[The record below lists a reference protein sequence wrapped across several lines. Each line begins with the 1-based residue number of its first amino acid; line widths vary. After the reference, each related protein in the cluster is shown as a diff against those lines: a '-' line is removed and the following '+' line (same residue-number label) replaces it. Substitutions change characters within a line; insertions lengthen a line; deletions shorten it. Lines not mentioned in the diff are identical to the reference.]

1 MGAVYRKTLSKKG
14 SVEMLPRQKER
25 IREQLLLWGYP
36 PHIVEY
42 METWSLLSHYNYEL
56 KKREQQML
64 AGQSDENDTTG
75 TETVEI
81 PRERFKGV
89 KVPYRW

>member
-1 MGAVYRKTLSKKG
+1 
-14 SVEMLPRQKER
+14 MLPRQKAR
-25 IREQLLLWGYP
+25 IQEKLLLWGYP

-56 KKREQQML
+56 KRRERRML
-64 AGQSDENDTTG
+64 ARENNENTPTHIETG
-75 TETVEI
+75 LEI
-81 PRERFKGV
+81 PKVPYKGV

>member
-1 MGAVYRKTLSKKG
+1 
-14 SVEMLPRQKER
+14 MLPRQKER
-25 IREQLLLWGYP
+25 IQEQLLLWGYP

-42 METWSLLSHYNYEL
+42 MEPWSLLSHYNYEQ

-64 AGQSDENDTTG
+64 AEPNDGNDTTAI
-75 TETVEI
+75 ETNVEL
-81 PRERFKGV
+81 PKDRFNGV

>member
-1 MGAVYRKTLSKKG
+1 
-14 SVEMLPRQKER
+14 MLPRQKER
-25 IREQLLLWGYP
+25 IQEQLLLWGYP

-42 METWSLLSHYNYEL
+42 MEPWSLMSHYNYEL

-64 AGQSDENDTTG
+64 AEQKLAGQNDINDTTV
-75 TETVEI
+75 TETDVEI
-81 PRERFKGV
+81 PSEKFKGV